1 MFMRKLY
8 YRRQEPT
15 TIVRKEELLT
25 DKSDDS
31 VGHFN
36 TILARGGG
44 NIRNQFKRPRFAL
57 LGGYS
62 SFELSGALCTYQRAF
77 PGVEPGDTPEAH
89 RGLVRDWGIMV
100 LFSSRGVGGLEGIQ
114 SLCGYPRYC
123 PTRLCCVWTS
133 CEKLIIMGPKQVL
146 YEKYRVLL
154 YIACFSYSNKFFTM
168 PIYKANRDKRKS
180 GVANN
185 FEDFALKGET
195 RLIICR
201 ILYSKP
207 SELNLRANQKS

>member
-1 MFMRKLY
+1 
-8 YRRQEPT
+8 
-15 TIVRKEELLT
+15 
-25 DKSDDS
+25 
-31 VGHFN
+31 
-36 TILARGGG
+36 
-44 NIRNQFKRPRFAL
+44 
-57 LGGYS
+57 
-62 SFELSGALCTYQRAF
+62 
-77 PGVEPGDTPEAH
+77 
-89 RGLVRDWGIMV
+89 
-100 LFSSRGVGGLEGIQ
+100 
-114 SLCGYPRYC
+114 
-123 PTRLCCVWTS
+123 
-133 CEKLIIMGPKQVL
+133 MGPKQVL